1 MLDKNEFAQMRSE
14 IASRD
19 ETRES
24 IIALSRDIITLSKQT
39 IYATLRKDIPTAEA
53 KLAEMR
59 KGIANLKKFNISLDT
74 NISQT
79 AFQEYVEA
87 AAILHFA
94 KHENLITRKEL
105 DVDSESYLLGVCDL
119 SGELVRKAVDD
130 AINQN
135 FDSVLKIKEMVALIY
150 GEFLQFNLRNG
161 DLRKKS
167 DQIKW
172 SLQKLEDMIFDLKVK
187 GRA

>member
-14 IASRD
+14 IAKRD

-39 IYATLRKDIPTAEA
+39 IYATLRKDVPTAEA
-53 KLAEMR
+53 KLSDMK
-59 KGIANLKKFNISLDT
+59 KGVTKLKSINISLDT

-87 AAILHFA
+87 AAILHFS
-94 KHENLITRKEL
+94 KHGKLITRKEL

-130 AINQN
+130 IINEK
-135 FDSVLKIKEMVALIY
+135 FDSAVKVKEMVALIY
-150 GEFLQFNLRNG
+150 GEFLQFNLRNS

-172 SLQKLEDMIFDLKVK
+172 SLQKLEDLIYDVKMK